1 MIYVGIDVASEK
13 HDVCIMSE
21 EGKIFGKKFQIKNT
35 MDEYKKLLSKINE
48 AKKFF
53 KDSNVR
59 IGIES
64 TGVYSSTILN
74 YLSSFEQTEV
84 IFINPILTNMFQLSQ
99 SVHYAKTDAIDAE
112 GICNYL
118 QDKQKKLL
126 LKFYTDVYL
135 CFNTMNRSLIRWAVV
150 PNFRYYPTLGVYVK
164 GEIGEE
170 KYREEKVARLEKK
183 VEELEKTIGNV
194 VITEKREKK
203 APIIN
208 LKTRKIKKGNANLT
222 AEVEDDEV
230 DIAEEIGKE
239 VLKETNP
246 TETLVETAEIEE
258 VDEIPVETPTTNY
271 IDDLFKDLE

>member
-1 MIYVGIDVASEK
+1 MVLLLERALLTTHKYIEDAKDKNGKRYVKFSCFVKTPSFKNELGLKNSALMMSVKIYGTDKNLDDLLERYNKAF
-13 HDVCIMSE
+13 E
-21 EGKIFGKKFQIKNT
+21 ENA
-35 MDEYKKLLSKINE
+35 KLPE
-48 AKKFF
+48 
-53 KDSNVR
+53 
-59 IGIES
+59 
-64 TGVYSSTILN
+64 
-74 YLSSFEQTEV
+74 
-84 IFINPILTNMFQLSQ
+84 
-99 SVHYAKTDAIDAE
+99 
-112 GICNYL
+112 
-118 QDKQKKLL
+118 DKQKKLL

-135 CFNTMNRSLIRWAVV
+135 CFSVMNRSLIRWAVV
-150 PNFRYYPTLGVYVK
+150 PNFKYYPTLGVYVK

-203 APIIN
+203 TPIIN

-230 DIAEEIGKE
+230 DIAEEIGQE

-246 TETLVETAEIEE
+246 TKTLVETTEIEE

>member
-1 MIYVGIDVASEK
+1 MVLLIERALLTTYKYIEDAKDKNGKRYV
-13 HDVCIMSE
+13 
-21 EGKIFGKKFQIKNT
+21 KFSCFVKTPSFKNELGIKNNALMMSVKIYGT
-35 MDEYKKLLSKINE
+35 DKNLDDLLERYNKAFEENAKLPE
-48 AKKFF
+48 
-53 KDSNVR
+53 
-59 IGIES
+59 
-64 TGVYSSTILN
+64 
-74 YLSSFEQTEV
+74 
-84 IFINPILTNMFQLSQ
+84 
-99 SVHYAKTDAIDAE
+99 
-112 GICNYL
+112 
-118 QDKQKKLL
+118 DKQKKLL

-135 CFNTMNRSLIRWAVV
+135 CFSVMNRSLIRWAVV
-150 PNFRYYPTLGVYVK
+150 PNFKYYPTLGVYVK

-194 VITEKREKK
+194 VITEKK

>member
-1 MIYVGIDVASEK
+1 MILLVERAMLTTYKYIEDAKDKNGKRYV
-13 HDVCIMSE
+13 
-21 EGKIFGKKFQIKNT
+21 KFSCFVKTPSFKNELGIKNNALMMSVKIYGT
-35 MDEYKKLLSKINE
+35 DKNLDDLLERYNKAFEENAKLPE
-48 AKKFF
+48 
-53 KDSNVR
+53 
-59 IGIES
+59 
-64 TGVYSSTILN
+64 
-74 YLSSFEQTEV
+74 
-84 IFINPILTNMFQLSQ
+84 
-99 SVHYAKTDAIDAE
+99 
-112 GICNYL
+112 
-118 QDKQKKLL
+118 DKQKKLL

-135 CFNTMNRSLIRWAVV
+135 CFSVMNRSLIRWAVV
-150 PNFRYYPTLGVYVK
+150 PNFKYYPTLGVYVR

-203 APIIN
+203 TPIIN

-246 TETLVETAEIEE
+246 TETLVETAEIEA

>member
-1 MIYVGIDVASEK
+1 MVLLIERALLTTYKYIEDAKDKNGKRYVKFSCFVKTPSFKNELGLKNSALMMSVKIYGTDKNLDDLLERYNKAF
-13 HDVCIMSE
+13 E
-21 EGKIFGKKFQIKNT
+21 ENA
-35 MDEYKKLLSKINE
+35 KLPE
-48 AKKFF
+48 
-53 KDSNVR
+53 
-59 IGIES
+59 
-64 TGVYSSTILN
+64 
-74 YLSSFEQTEV
+74 
-84 IFINPILTNMFQLSQ
+84 
-99 SVHYAKTDAIDAE
+99 
-112 GICNYL
+112 
-118 QDKQKKLL
+118 DKQKKLL

-135 CFNTMNRSLIRWAVV
+135 CFSVMNRSLIRWAVV
-150 PNFRYYPTLGVYVK
+150 PNFKYYPTLGVYVK

-222 AEVEDDEV
+222 TEVEDDEV
-230 DIAEEIGKE
+230 DIAEEIGQE

-246 TETLVETAEIEE
+246 TETLVETAEIEA

>member
-1 MIYVGIDVASEK
+1 MVLLIERALLTTYKYIEDAKDKNGKRYV
-13 HDVCIMSE
+13 
-21 EGKIFGKKFQIKNT
+21 KFSCLIKAPSFKNELGIKNNALMMNVKIYGT
-35 MDEYKKLLSKINE
+35 DKNLDDLLERYNKAFEENAKLPE
-48 AKKFF
+48 
-53 KDSNVR
+53 
-59 IGIES
+59 
-64 TGVYSSTILN
+64 
-74 YLSSFEQTEV
+74 
-84 IFINPILTNMFQLSQ
+84 
-99 SVHYAKTDAIDAE
+99 
-112 GICNYL
+112 
-118 QDKQKKLL
+118 DKQKKLL
-126 LKFYTDVYL
+126 LKFFTDVYL
-135 CFNTMNRSLIRWAVV
+135 CFTSMNRNLIRWAVV

-222 AEVEDDEV
+222 TEVEDDEV
-230 DIAEEIGKE
+230 DIAEEIGQE

-258 VDEIPVETPTTNY
+258 VDETPVETPTTNY